1 MTRDASRQKP
11 AGFTAPTDDSDLR
24 GATLALS
31 RARQFATGALDIRAG
46 GSLQQL
52 HADGADRSRTL
63 GFASLG
69 AGAMRRSDLR
79 FAAASVALQGTRGT
93 SGDALRASVPFTRA
107 IASASL
113 DLGSTGPASSSA
125 VRIEGSYGVV
135 DDAAG
140 FERFTV
146 GGSAPS
152 FVDTTTVEQWIP
164 MPVLPF
170 GALRGRRYASY
181 RLSLRGDALS
191 PYLWA
196 GASGDSLTR
205 WMRVLGVD
213 ASITVPP
220 LPFFRL
226 PASAVTAGVGY
237 SIDEPWRK
245 KTRAYISLRY
255 RP

>member
-1 MTRDASRQKP
+1 MARGRSASTQC
-11 AGFTAPTDDSDLR
+11 A
-24 GATLALS
+24 
-31 RARQFATGALDIRAG
+31 
-46 GSLQQL
+46 
-52 HADGADRSRTL
+52 
-63 GFASLG
+63 
-69 AGAMRRSDLR
+69 
-79 FAAASVALQGTRGT
+79 
-93 SGDALRASVPFTRA
+93 SGDALRSSLPFTRA
-107 IASASL
+107 IASVSL
-113 DLGSTGPASSSA
+113 AIGSTSRSSSSA
-125 VRIEGSYGVV
+125 IRVDGSYGIV
-135 DDAAG
+135 DDAAA

-152 FVDTTTVEQWIP
+152 FIDTTTVDQWIP

-181 RLSLRGDALS
+181 RLSLTGDALS

-196 GASGDSLTR
+196 GAAGDSLTR
-205 WMRVLGVD
+205 WMRVVGID
-213 ASITVPP
+213 GSITAPP

-226 PASAVTAGVGY
+226 PASAVTAGIGY

>member
-1 MTRDASRQKP
+1 MSRDASRQKP
-11 AGFTAPTDDSDLR
+11 AGFTTGSDDSDLR
-24 GATLALS
+24 GATLSLR
-31 RARQFATGALDIRAG
+31 RAHELATGEIEVRAG

-52 HADGADRSRTL
+52 RVADANHPRTL

-69 AGAMRRSDLR
+69 AEGMRRGEAR
-79 FAAASVALQGTRGT
+79 FAAGSVALQGTRGA
-93 SGDALRASVPFTRA
+93 SGDALRSSISFARA

-113 DLGSTGPASSSA
+113 AVGSTSRSSSSA
-125 VRIEGSYGVV
+125 VRVDGSYGIVS
-135 DDAAG
+135 DGAG

-152 FVDTTTVEQWIP
+152 FIDTTTVDQWIP

-181 RLSLRGDALS
+181 RVSLRGDALY

-196 GASGDSLTR
+196 GTAGDSLTH
-205 WMRVLGVD
+205 WMRVMGID
-213 ASITVPP
+213 GSIAAPP

-226 PASAVTAGVGY
+226 PASMVTAGVGY

-245 KTRAYISLRY
+245 KTRAYVSLRY